1 MATSTSSSTDN
12 GGKDTI
18 RTEPL
23 FVLYGSQTGNSEQA
37 AEDFCKVIKEK
48 YTPSYFLQHN
58 LTPVTVEPTCIQLD
72 DFLDYRHAA
81 YTKNIVIFVSSY
93 GVGQAPIG
101 SYKFRSFADELL
113 SLVDGGGDNN
123 NNNYATLLKGLRYA
137 ICGLGTFC
145 VCVCVC
151 IWYLYNRFSLSF
163 QKYSFIFFQSILNL
177 TFFLFF
183 FPNYITGD
191 SNYTTYLVNPTTIDK
206 GLTAV
211 GAKRIGEM
219 GKGDANAKK
228 LGNDAQDQVIA
239 RWKEELYIPLAKAL
253 STSTSTDAVKDV
265 KDVKEMQADTIP
277 ILMKLDKDYT
287 PPKEFRKGIS
297 ITTVGGIPIVYLI
310 LGIIVALIA
319 AALLNLL
326 PVQ

>member
-12 GGKDTI
+12 GGDDTI

-123 NNNYATLLKGLRYA
+123 NNYATLLKGLRYA
-137 ICGLGTFC
+137 ICGL
-145 VCVCVC
+145 
-151 IWYLYNRFSLSF
+151 
-163 QKYSFIFFQSILNL
+163 
-177 TFFLFF
+177 
-183 FPNYITGD
+183 GD

-265 KDVKEMQADTIP
+265 KEMQADTIP